1 MRQTAIAMLALVV
14 LLSMAS
20 FPAKVSG
27 ATDEYE
33 SLEFFLDQALKR
45 VKDPEKRAE
54 ILNLYLIK
62 ALGLVYQQNQELIR
76 LQRQLL
82 DATQELRDI
91 KKKEIREM
99 EIQIQKN
106 QWKRLDCELR
116 IADFGFKKRRRQ
128 RFSCGSGFQPRFE
141 QLLRLERFERLD

>member
-1 MRQTAIAMLALVV
+1 MRQTAIAML
-14 LLSMAS
+14 
-20 FPAKVSG
+20 
-27 ATDEYE
+27 
-33 SLEFFLDQALKR
+33 DQALKR
-45 VKDPEKRAE
+45 AKDPEKRAE
-54 ILNLYLIK
+54 ILNRYLIK

-106 QWKRLDCELR
+106 Q
-116 IADFGFKKRRRQ
+116 
-128 RFSCGSGFQPRFE
+128 
-141 QLLRLERFERLD
+141 